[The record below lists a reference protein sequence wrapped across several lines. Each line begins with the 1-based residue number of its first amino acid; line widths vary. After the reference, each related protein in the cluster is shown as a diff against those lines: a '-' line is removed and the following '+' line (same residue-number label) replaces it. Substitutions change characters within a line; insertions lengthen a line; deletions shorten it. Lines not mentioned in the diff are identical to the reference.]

1 MSLPDINTQMKID
14 ILRMFDE
21 GKIKLGQR
29 VPMMQSQCNLMD
41 SDEELLQSASFEE
54 LVITEDLI
62 KRLRTEK
69 RFNWKN

>member
-29 VPMMQSQCNLMD
+29 VPMMKSICGLTATE
-41 SDEELLQSASFEE
+41 EELEQLMHFEDI
-54 LVITEDLI
+54 VITEDLI

-69 RFNWKN
+69 RFNWK